1 MGKRQTLSDWL
12 NDRYNLVI
20 RKEDN
25 FEIMKKMSFSYGKLI
40 VFGLLGAAFL
50 FFAALFVSRTFLG
63 VWFDPSYESLKNR
76 QQLMMLSQAI
86 DSLEYTIETKDRFI
100 DNFQMLVSGEVPNE
114 EFQDGN
120 GDTLAIKAASLESS
134 EKLKEVDRQ
143 FREEFDGKQITQMDN
158 YEMGYSEMQELFF
171 IKPVDGMVSSPF
183 DQKIDHFGV
192 DVVTKEH
199 EAVKAVADGTV
210 LLSGWTQE
218 EGYVVMLQHKNNLV
232 SVYKHNSEILVK
244 QGQIVSAGDVI
255 GIVGNSGDLT
265 TGPHLH
271 FELWFNGNPVNPRHF
286 VSFN

>member
-1 MGKRQTLSDWL
+1 
-12 NDRYNLVI
+12 
-20 RKEDN
+20 
-25 FEIMKKMSFSYGKLI
+25 
-40 VFGLLGAAFL
+40 
-50 FFAALFVSRTFLG
+50 
-63 VWFDPSYESLKNR
+63 
-76 QQLMMLSQAI
+76 MMLSQAI